1 MSLLTTKL
9 YIPPPRPNLVERPR
23 LIERLGEGLR
33 LGHKLTLVSAPAGSG
48 KTTLVSARAASQRHP
63 VAWVSLDKGDND
75 LVRFWS
81 YLVAALQTVPDFDA
95 GSVGEDALK
104 LFKAPQPVPIEAI
117 LTTLI
122 NDITILARDSQ
133 EEWPLVLVLDDL
145 HLIEAPSI
153 FEALTF
159 LLDHL
164 PPQIHLAT
172 ITRVDPPL
180 PLARLRARGQITELR
195 TADLRFTPDEAADF
209 LKRTTGLTLPS
220 TAVTALEE
228 RTEGWIAGL
237 QMAAYSMRGQED
249 IAGFIEAFTGKSQK
263 AASLTVGTNG
273 KAGGLGVATPVRA
286 ELARASSLRKPR
298 RKAPGSFTASNRYV
312 IEYLLEEVLGREP
325 EDVRTF
331 LLQTSPLDRLTGA
344 LCDHLTGEANGQDV
358 LRRLEDANLFIVPLD
373 HDRHWYRYHHL
384 FADSL
389 RKQLEAS
396 QPEALPRLHRQ
407 ASAWYAQNGLLAEAV
422 NHALKA
428 QDIER
433 AAHLIEQAAFEA
445 LDRGEVSSLVGWLA
459 ALPDETIR
467 ARPWLCVLHAWML
480 IISGQ
485 QKAIEARL
493 QDAEEALG
501 TLDSLEKQ
509 EVTRIEGY
517 ISAIRA
523 QVAFIR
529 SAIPDTIEFA
539 QDALEK
545 IPARDYSVR
554 ATTTMILGAA
564 YGFIDDL
571 AAASRAFSEARTI
584 GQTNQDNFSVML
596 ASSALAQLE
605 VVHGQL
611 RKAERTYRE
620 ALQLIERPSGVRRGH
635 SPGVGYTYVGLAEV
649 LREKNELE
657 AATRYA
663 EEGLDLCKLLGQAEI
678 LMSGY
683 VALAR
688 IQRAR
693 ENIEGAL
700 VTLQEAI
707 QIATEMSAWSV
718 DVVTVH
724 QARLWLAQGNLEA
737 ASRWAQASGLSADD
751 APSFHR
757 EAGHLTLARILVAQ
771 GRPDDADRLL
781 MRLLEAADS
790 TQRWGSTI
798 EALAL
803 LALTQNKK
811 KEPDRALHALER
823 ALSLAEP
830 EGYVRI
836 FVDEGAPMAGLLRQ
850 AAERGIAPRYVHE
863 LLTAFG
869 APESAEPRHAQPLI
883 EPLSDREVEV
893 LHLAAVGLSNREIAE
908 QLYISINTVKAHT
921 KSVYRKLDAH
931 NRTQAINRAQ
941 ELGLL

>member
-9 YIPPPRPNLVERPR
+9 YAPPPRPNLVKRPR
-23 LIERLGEGLR
+23 LIERLDDGLR
-33 LGHKLTLVSAPAGSG
+33 LGHKLALVSAPAGSG
-48 KTTLVSARAASQRHP
+48 KTTLVSTWAASQAHP

-81 YLVAALQTVPDFDA
+81 YLVAALQAVPDLDA

-122 NDITILARDSQ
+122 NDIATLVRDSL
-133 EEWPLVLVLDDL
+133 EERPLVLVLDDL
-145 HLIEAPSI
+145 HLIEAPPV
-153 FEALTF
+153 FQTLTF

-164 PPQIHLAT
+164 PPQMHLVIT
-172 ITRVDPPL
+172 TRVDPPL
-180 PLARLRARGQITELR
+180 PLARLRARGQITEIR

-209 LKRTTGLTLPS
+209 LKQATGLTLPS
-220 TAVTALEE
+220 TAVAALEE
-228 RTEGWIAGL
+228 RTEGWVAGL
-237 QMAAYSMRGQED
+237 QMAAYSIRGQED
-249 IAGFIEAFTGKSQK
+249 IASFVKDFTS
-263 AASLTVGTNG
+263 
-273 KAGGLGVATPVRA
+273 
-286 ELARASSLRKPR
+286 
-298 RKAPGSFTASNRYV
+298 SNRYV
-312 IEYLLEEVLGREP
+312 IEYLLEEVLDQEP
-325 EDVRTF
+325 EDIRTF
-331 LLQTSPLDRLTGA
+331 LLQTSILDRLTGT

-384 FADSL
+384 FTDSL

-396 QPEALPRLHRQ
+396 QPEALPQLHRR

-485 QKAIEARL
+485 QRAIEARL
-493 QDAEEALG
+493 QDAEEALD
-501 TLDSLEKQ
+501 TLDSLDEQ
-509 EVTRIEGY
+509 EVTRIQGY

-605 VVHGQL
+605 AVHGQL

-620 ALQLIERPSGVRRGH
+620 ALQLVERPSGVRRGH

-688 IQRAR
+688 IQRAQ

-700 VTLQEAI
+700 ATLQEAI

-771 GRPDDADRLL
+771 GKPDNAAGLL
-781 MRLLEAADS
+781 TRLLEAAES
-790 TQRWGSTI
+790 TQRWGSAI
-798 EALAL
+798 EALEL
-803 LALTQNKK
+803 LALTQYKK
-811 KEPDRALHALER
+811 TEPERALHALER

-836 FVDEGAPMAGLLRQ
+836 FVDEGPPMAEMLRQ
-850 AAERGIAPRYVHE
+850 AAERGIAPRYVCE
-863 LLTAFG
+863 LLTEFG
-869 APESAEPRHAQPLI
+869 APDPVGPCHAQPLI
-883 EPLSDREVEV
+883 EPLSDREIEV
-893 LHLAAVGLSNREIAE
+893 LRLAAAGLSNREIAE

-921 KSVYRKLDAH
+921 KSVYRKLDVH

>member
-23 LIERLGEGLR
+23 LIERLDDGLR

-48 KTTLVSARAASQRHP
+48 KTTLVSTWAASQAHP

-81 YLVAALQTVPDFDA
+81 YLVAALQAVPDFDA

-122 NDITILARDSQ
+122 NDIAALVRDSL
-133 EEWPLVLVLDDL
+133 EERSLVLVLDDL
-145 HLIEAPSI
+145 HLIEAPPV
-153 FEALTF
+153 FQALTF

-164 PPQIHLAT
+164 PPQMHLVIT
-172 ITRVDPPL
+172 TRVDPPL

-209 LKRTTGLTLPS
+209 LKRTTDLTLPS
-220 TAVTALEE
+220 TAVAALEE

-249 IAGFIEAFTGKSQK
+249 VASFIE
-263 AASLTVGTNG
+263 
-273 KAGGLGVATPVRA
+273 
-286 ELARASSLRKPR
+286 
-298 RKAPGSFTASNRYV
+298 SFTASNRYV

-325 EDVRTF
+325 EDVRAF
-331 LLQTSPLDRLTGA
+331 LLQTSILDRLTGA

-373 HDRHWYRYHHL
+373 QDRHWYRYHHL
-384 FADSL
+384 FADLL

-396 QPEALPRLHRQ
+396 QPEALPQLHRQ

-433 AAHLIEQAAFEA
+433 AAHLIEQAAFEV

-459 ALPDETIR
+459 ALPDETIHSH
-467 ARPWLCVLHAWML
+467 PWLCVLHAWML

-493 QDAEEALG
+493 KDAEEALN
-501 TLDSLEKQ
+501 TLDSLDEQ
-509 EVTRIEGY
+509 EVTRIQGY

-545 IPARDYSVR
+545 IPVRDYSVR

-571 AAASRAFSEARTI
+571 AAASRAFSEARMI
-584 GQTNQDNFSVML
+584 GQTNRDNFSVML

-605 VVHGQL
+605 VVRGQL

-620 ALQLIERPSGVRRGH
+620 ALQLVERPSGVRRGH

-657 AATRYA
+657 AATSYA

-688 IQRAR
+688 IQRAQG
-693 ENIEGAL
+693 NIEGAL
-700 VTLQEAI
+700 ATLQEAI

-718 DVVTVH
+718 DVVTMH

-771 GRPDDADRLL
+771 GKPDDAVRLL
-781 MRLLEAADS
+781 TRLLEAAES
-790 TQRWGSTI
+790 TERWSSAI
-798 EALAL
+798 EALLL
-803 LALTQNKK
+803 LALTRYKK
-811 KEPDRALHALER
+811 TEPGRALHALER

-836 FVDEGAPMAGLLRQ
+836 FVDEGAPMAELLRQ
-850 AAERGIAPRYVHE
+850 AAERGIAPNYVRE
-863 LLTAFG
+863 LLSAFDV
-869 APESAEPRHAQPLI
+869 PEPKEPHRARPLV
-883 EPLSDREVEV
+883 EPLSDREIEV
-893 LHLAAVGLSNREIAE
+893 LRLAAVGLSNREIAE
-908 QLYISINTVKAHT
+908 QLYVSINTVKAHT

>member
-23 LIERLGEGLR
+23 LIQRLDDGLR

-48 KTTLVSARAASQRHP
+48 KTTLVSTWAVNQGHP
-63 VAWVSLDKGDND
+63 IAWVSLDKDDND
-75 LVRFWS
+75 MVRFWG

-104 LFKAPQPVPIEAI
+104 LFKSPQPLPIEAI

-122 NDITILARDSQ
+122 NDITALARDSQ
-133 EEWPLVLVLDDL
+133 EKWPLILVLDDL
-145 HLIEAPSI
+145 HLIEAPPI

-159 LLDHL
+159 LLEHL
-164 PPQIHLAT
+164 PPQIHLAI
-172 ITRVDPPL
+172 ITRIDPPL

-195 TADLRFTPDEAADF
+195 TADLRFTPNEAADF
-209 LKRTTGLTLPS
+209 LKQATGLTLPS

-228 RTEGWIAGL
+228 RTEGWVAGL
-237 QMAAYSMRGQED
+237 QMAAYSMRGQDD
-249 IAGFIEAFTGKSQK
+249 IASFVKD
-263 AASLTVGTNG
+263 
-273 KAGGLGVATPVRA
+273 
-286 ELARASSLRKPR
+286 
-298 RKAPGSFTASNRYV
+298 FTASNRYV
-312 IEYLLEEVLGREP
+312 IEYLLEEVLDREP
-325 EDVRTF
+325 EDVRVF
-331 LLQTSPLDRLTGA
+331 LLQTSILDRLTGA

-389 RKQLEAS
+389 RKQLEES
-396 QPEALPRLHRQ
+396 QPKVLPRLHRQ

-428 QDIER
+428 QDIEQ
-433 AAHLIEQAAFEA
+433 AAYLIEQTAFEI

-459 ALPDETIR
+459 ALPNETIR
-467 ARPWLCVLHAWML
+467 THPWLCVLHAWML

-493 QDAEEALG
+493 RDAEEALNI
-501 TLDSLEKQ
+501 LDSLDEQ
-509 EVTRIEGY
+509 EVTRIQGY

-620 ALQLIERPSGVRRGH
+620 ALQLVEKPSGVRHGH

-657 AATRYA
+657 AAASYA

-688 IQRAR
+688 IQRAQG
-693 ENIEGAL
+693 NIEGAL
-700 VTLQEAI
+700 ATLQEAI

-724 QARLWLAQGNLEA
+724 QVRLWLAQGNLEA
-737 ASRWAQASGLSADD
+737 ASRWAQASGMSADD

-771 GRPDDADRLL
+771 GKIDDAARLL
-781 MRLLEAADS
+781 ARLLKAAES
-790 TQRWGSTI
+790 TQRWGSAI
-798 EALAL
+798 EALLL
-803 LALTQNKK
+803 LALTQYKK
-811 KEPDRALHALER
+811 NEPERALHALER

-830 EGYVRI
+830 EGYVRV
-836 FVDEGAPMAGLLRQ
+836 FVDEGTPMAELLRQ
-850 AAERGIAPRYVHE
+850 AAECGIAPRYVQE
-863 LLTAFG
+863 LLSAFD
-869 APESAEPRHAQPLI
+869 ASEPAEPRHAQPLI
-883 EPLSDREVEV
+883 EPLSDREIEV
-893 LHLAAVGLSNREIAE
+893 LRLAAAGLSNREIAE

-921 KSVYRKLDAH
+921 KSIYRKLDAH

>member
-9 YIPPPRPNLVERPR
+9 YAPPPRPNLVERPR
-23 LIERLGEGLR
+23 LIERLDEGLR

-48 KTTLVSARAASQRHP
+48 KTTLVSAWAASQRHP

-81 YLVAALQTVPDFDA
+81 YLAAALQTVPELDA
-95 GSVGEDALK
+95 SNVGEDALK

-122 NDITILARDSQ
+122 NDIAALVRISR
-133 EEWPLVLVLDDL
+133 EERPLILVLDDL
-145 HLIEAPSI
+145 HLIEAPPV
-153 FEALTF
+153 FQALTF

-164 PPQIHLAT
+164 PQQMHLVIT
-172 ITRVDPPL
+172 TRVDPPL
-180 PLARLRARGQITELR
+180 PLARLRARGQITEIR

-209 LKRTTGLTLPS
+209 LRRATSLTLPA
-220 TAVTALEE
+220 TAVAALEE

-249 IAGFIEAFTGKSQK
+249 ITSFIEAF
-263 AASLTVGTNG
+263 A
-273 KAGGLGVATPVRA
+273 
-286 ELARASSLRKPR
+286 
-298 RKAPGSFTASNRYV
+298 ASNRYV

-325 EDVRTF
+325 EDARAF
-331 LLQTSPLDRLTGA
+331 LLQTSILERLTGT

-389 RKQLEAS
+389 RKQLEVS
-396 QPEALPRLHRQ
+396 QPKALPQLHRR
-407 ASAWYAQNGLLAEAV
+407 ASTWYAQNGLVAEAV

-428 QDIER
+428 RDVER
-433 AAHLIEQAAFEA
+433 AAHLIEQAAFEV

-493 QDAEEALG
+493 QDAEEALD
-501 TLDSLEKQ
+501 TLDSLDER
-509 EVTRIEGY
+509 EATRIQGY

-523 QVAFIR
+523 QVAFIG
-529 SAIPDTIEFA
+529 SAIPDTIKFA

-620 ALQLIERPSGVRRGH
+620 ALQLVERPSGVRRGH

-688 IQRAR
+688 IQRAQ

-700 VTLQEAI
+700 ATLQEAI

-737 ASRWAQASGLSADD
+737 ASRWTQASGLSADD
-751 APSFHR
+751 VPSFHR
-757 EAGHLTLARILVAQ
+757 EAGHLTLARILAAQ
-771 GRPDDADRLL
+771 DRPDDAARLL
-781 MRLLEAADS
+781 ARLLKAAES
-790 TQRWGSTI
+790 TQRWGSAI
-798 EALAL
+798 EALLL
-803 LALTQNKK
+803 LALTQHKK
-811 KEPDRALHALER
+811 PEPDRALHALER

-836 FVDEGAPMAGLLRQ
+836 FVDEGPPMADLLRQ
-850 AAERGIAPRYVHE
+850 AAGRGMAPRYVRE
-863 LLTAFG
+863 LLAAFD
-869 APESAEPRHAQPLI
+869 ASEPAEPRHAQPLI
-883 EPLSDREVEV
+883 EPLSDREIEV
-893 LHLAAVGLSNREIAE
+893 LRLAAAGLSNREIAE
-908 QLYISINTVKAHT
+908 QLYVSINTVKAHS